1 MFVPLER
8 GRIRPAATGDGS
20 FRWYGHYSLPEAF
33 GGGGTLTI
41 RLDLTSRDQKSGL
54 NRTELLSPIP
64 RSDPD
69 FRTLAPLRNDVESN
83 NGALED
89 KLFNKRAHS
98 VGHSSQ
104 GANLLGYALLVN
116 FPHPVPREEAGGV
129 SNDPPPPKATPRRRL
144 SPPPQTGGAAAFTTP
159 PSPRN

>member
-8 GRIRPAATGDGS
+8 GRIRSAATGDGS

-33 GGGGTLTI
+33 GGSGTLTI
-41 RLDLTSRDQKSGL
+41 RLDLTSRDEKSGL

-64 RSDPD
+64 RSDPG
-69 FRTLAPLRNDVESN
+69 FRTLAPLRNDAESN

-98 VGHSSQ
+98 VGHSSRR
-104 GANLLGYALLVN
+104 ANLLGYALLVN
-116 FPHPVPREEAGGV
+116 SLTLYLAKRRGGV
-129 SNDPPPPKATPRRRL
+129 SNDPPPTKAI
-144 SPPPQTGGAAAFTTP
+144 AA
-159 PSPRN
+159 